1 MQEPTAKM
9 LKCPKCPGTMHT
21 YERKG
26 VQIEQCDTCRGIF
39 LDFGELESLSRL
51 EAQMQQPPPPAQP
64 NTSSRPNP
72 TTKRRPR
79 SSTRSSTLRRVRP
92 GAGTVATT
100 TDIAVTAAGA
110 ACSSPPDGPSGARP
124 SHRAPGWLTWLAG

>member
-64 NTSSRPNP
+64 HYQQPAQPHYQAPPPQQYPQQYPPAGPAWGGHGGYHHGNRRHGGWGGLFFSS
-72 TTKRRPR
+72 
-79 SSTRSSTLRRVRP
+79 
-92 GAGTVATT
+92 
-100 TDIAVTAAGA
+100 
-110 ACSSPPDGPSGARP
+110 
-124 SHRAPGWLTWLAG
+124 

>member
-39 LDFGELESLSRL
+39 LDFGELESLNRL
-51 EAQMQQPPPPAQP
+51 EQQVQPQQAPPQYQAPPPPQYQQYPQP
-64 NTSSRPNP
+64 GPAWGGHPGHHGGHYRHRGWGGLFFSS
-72 TTKRRPR
+72 
-79 SSTRSSTLRRVRP
+79 
-92 GAGTVATT
+92 
-100 TDIAVTAAGA
+100 
-110 ACSSPPDGPSGARP
+110 
-124 SHRAPGWLTWLAG
+124 

>member
-51 EAQMQQPPPPAQP
+51 EGQMQAPPPQPAQPQYQAPPPPQYQQYPPQGPAWGGHP
-64 NTSSRPNP
+64 GYHHGGHYRRSGWGGLFFSS
-72 TTKRRPR
+72 
-79 SSTRSSTLRRVRP
+79 
-92 GAGTVATT
+92 
-100 TDIAVTAAGA
+100 
-110 ACSSPPDGPSGARP
+110 
-124 SHRAPGWLTWLAG
+124 